1 MGILLRGRGLNI
13 PKHVMQNT
21 HLTLEEIAQHCGG
34 ELPLPPQDAN
44 DTVFTEPWQAHAFA
58 MTVQLHEKGLFT
70 WTEWASAL
78 TEEIRKAQAS
88 GDSDTG
94 ATYYTHWLNA
104 LETLVL
110 NKQLGTADQIHD
122 LEHAWEAAAART
134 PHGQPIVL
142 ET

>member
-1 MGILLRGRGLNI
+1 MGILLRSRRLSI

-34 ELPLPPQDAN
+34 ELPLPTQDAN
-44 DTVFTEPWQAHAFA
+44 GTVFTEPWQAHAFA
-58 MTVQLHEKGLFT
+58 MTLQLHEKGLFT
-70 WTEWASAL
+70 WTEWASTL
-78 TEEIRKAQAS
+78 TEQIRKAQAL

>member
-1 MGILLRGRGLNI
+1 
-13 PKHVMQNT
+13 MQNT

-34 ELPLPPQDAN
+34 ELPLPTQDAN
-44 DTVFTEPWQAHAFA
+44 GTVFTEPWQAHAFA
-58 MTVQLHEKGLFT
+58 MTLQLHEKGLFT
-70 WTEWASAL
+70 WTEWASTL
-78 TEEIRKAQAS
+78 TEQIRKAQAL

-122 LEHAWEAAAART
+122 LEHAWKAAAART

>member
-1 MGILLRGRGLNI
+1 
-13 PKHVMQNT
+13 MQNT
-21 HLTLEEIAQHCGG
+21 HPTLEEIAQHCGG
-34 ELPLPPQDAN
+34 ELPLPTQDAN
-44 DTVFTEPWQAHAFA
+44 GTVFTEPWQAHAFA
-58 MTVQLHEKGLFT
+58 MTLQLHEKGLFT
-70 WTEWASAL
+70 WTKWASTL
-78 TEEIRKAQAS
+78 TEQIRKAQAL

>member
-1 MGILLRGRGLNI
+1 
-13 PKHVMQNT
+13 MQNT

-34 ELPLPPQDAN
+34 ELPLPTQDAN
-44 DTVFTEPWQAHAFA
+44 GTVFTEPWQAHAFA
-58 MTVQLHEKGLFT
+58 MTLQLHEKGLFT
-70 WTEWASAL
+70 WTEWASTL
-78 TEEIRKAQAS
+78 TEQIHKAQAL

-134 PHGQPIVL
+134 PHGQSIVL

>member
-1 MGILLRGRGLNI
+1 
-13 PKHVMQNT
+13 MQNT

-58 MTVQLHEKGLFT
+58 MTVQLHEKGLFN
-70 WTEWASAL
+70 WPEWAAAL
-78 TEEIRKAQAS
+78 TQEIRNAQVA
-88 GDSDTG
+88 GDADTG

-104 LETLVL
+104 LESMVL
-110 NKQLGTADQIHD
+110 AKKLGTAEQIHD
-122 LEHAWEAAAART
+122 LEHAWEDAAART

-142 ET
+142 DAHGSGVSVSN